1 MVRLIAMHLAAGEKD
16 YRYVNMRNVEE
27 RAKLLNSTDDPVV
40 PDCLR
45 HALHESDDEKLD
57 DATDKAATPA
67 ERAFPGQCLQREMDR
82 SRPLTLVPQRD
93 SDSQKK
99 S

>member
-1 MVRLIAMHLAAGEKD
+1 MQEKKD

-67 ERAFPGQCLQREMDR
+67 ERVFFGTVSSTRNGSRKAFDIGPSTRQWFPER
-82 SRPLTLVPQRD
+82 SRR
-93 SDSQKK
+93 
-99 S
+99 